1 MSPKLG
7 QEGTMTTKRGLQNIS
22 LIIIVMAA
30 LASIAVFAV
39 GCNTT
44 QAPSRQVSDLQ
55 ITTQVKAKL
64 ASDVGASS
72 LTNVDVNT
80 TNGVVTLAGQVE
92 NSEVKRSAETVTASV
107 PGVVRVNNNL
117 QVD

>member
-1 MSPKLG
+1 MINR
-7 QEGTMTTKRGLQNIS
+7 RGLRIFS
-22 LIIIVMAA
+22 MLLAMGA
-30 LASIAVFAV
+30 LASIATLAQ

-44 QAPSRQVSDLQ
+44 ESPNRQVSDVQ

-64 ASDVGASS
+64 ASDVRPSS
-72 LTNVDVNT
+72 LTNVNVNT

-92 NSEVKRSAETVTASV
+92 SPEVKRKAETVTAAV

-117 QVD
+117 QVAAESQNPR